1 MNAKERFYSGMA
13 RETISKI
20 TASKEN
26 WTAFL
31 TTMARNY
38 EFTYPEQVMIYAQR
52 PNATFCKPY
61 DEWNDENYRR
71 YVKRGSTGI
80 ALFVTSGNK
89 PYLRY
94 VFDVADTGIRR
105 SSPELKA
112 WEVTAENRDF
122 LMAAMERSF
131 GVKADGLLEA
141 QLEDIAMTLAT
152 EYWADH
158 QKPFLDIVANSFL
171 EEYDELNIEVAFK
184 TAVANSVAYTM
195 YSRLVENPDH
205 YFEHE
210 DFQKVFDFNSRQTVN
225 ALGTAVNEI
234 STRMFQ
240 EIEKA
245 ISEFEQ
251 RKDTERSEYDD
262 RNDVQTGWGL
272 QNPGY
277 GAGEPERQ
285 KLGQVW
291 QDAQSISGTEQS
303 NASERP
309 DFDGET
315 VPASVGDRGRSERQ
329 NGTADEAVSGT
340 ESGTGQGNRPDGL
353 GKTHE
358 QPESTGR
365 GSRDD
370 GAYQQLS
377 LNLFPSET
385 EQISFIDRAESFTPS
400 AFSFAQ
406 EEIDH
411 FLLLGS
417 NTDEARKI
425 VVLEYMKQKSTEE
438 IVQTLKQVYHGGFG
452 LKEESGNIS
461 AWYAEDGIHL
471 AKGAS
476 AIDSPRAQVIPWEDA
491 VSRIGELLE
500 QGKFATNVELEE
512 AVGYERM
519 GVAQSI
525 WYLYHDLSDEARN
538 QGFFPSLSDIQGNG
552 FPKETEWLAEQLNK
566 PQFLETLKAE
576 YRSFITA
583 HDTNRSLLRFHYH
596 KLDILEKRLGE
607 LNASLKEFQ
616 SEMMYV
622 PLVRQFITDDEI
634 NADMTRGSD
643 FAGGKA
649 RIYEYWQKP
658 HSTQER
664 ADFLKKEFGIGG
676 HSHACSGAMHSGQE
690 HDAKG
695 IRYQKSGCDQVQM
708 SWTQVAQRIDSL
720 MKKGRYLTAEEEVER
735 QEIEDA
741 KTDPLEDVYDRFA
754 VIDTEDGEYA
764 IWDNQTDDYY
774 VDPEGVTEYFTD
786 EWLANDY
793 LAEVRQSV
801 AAMEAVQPEEP
812 VEEVPDV
819 IEEPVHEVSEWNYQ
833 VGDTVY
839 LDDTAFRVEQIKERE
854 VQLRD
859 HSLSYPIFRA
869 ENREIFERMLAQ
881 DERNQSVKAGVVVE
895 GKPVPAVN
903 FHITDDH
910 IGEGGP
916 KQKFARNIE
925 AIETLFKLENEDR
938 NATPEEQEIL
948 ANFVGWGGLSDAFDP
963 DKGNWAQEYMTLK
976 NLLSEDEYAA
986 ARASTLNAHYTSP
999 TVIRSIYDTVGQMGF
1014 ETGNILEPS
1023 MGIGNFFGMLPPE
1036 MQSSR
1041 LYGVELD
1048 SITGRIA
1055 QKLYPNAEI
1064 KVAGFETTDRRD
1076 FYDLAVGNVPF
1087 GNYKVS
1093 DKPYDKLGFSIHNYF
1108 FAKTLDQVRPGGV
1121 VAFVTSRYTMDSKN
1135 SDARRYL
1142 AQRAELLGAIRLP
1155 NDAFKKNAGTE
1166 VVSDIIFLQKR
1177 DHPID
1182 IVPDWVH
1189 LNRTDAGHTM
1199 NSYFVE
1205 HPEMI
1210 LGETVEESTAYGM
1223 DLTVRPIEGAELSD
1237 LLKEAVS
1244 HIRGTYQA
1252 VEIPEAEKGK
1262 EAETIPATPDVKNF
1276 SYTVVDGE
1284 VYFRENSIMRHLDLN
1299 EKAKER
1305 VAGMVE
1311 LRGIVNELIE
1321 YQLEDFPDEMIS
1333 QRQAEL
1339 NTAYDVFTAK
1349 HGLINHRANAQAF
1362 AEDSSYYLLCS
1373 LENVDEDGKLKSK
1386 ADMFTKRT
1394 IKPERRVTSV
1404 DTPSEALAISIGER
1418 GKVDLPFMAQLLGTP
1433 DEYDTIK
1440 TELLGV
1446 IFKDP
1451 MGPDAPE
1458 VGWQT
1463 ADEYL
1468 SGDVRSKLRI
1478 AEMAA
1483 KQDASYRINVEA
1495 LKKAQPKDLDASEID
1510 VRLGATWI
1518 DPDYIQQFMQ
1528 ETFETPYYLR
1538 RAIEV
1543 KFSEMT
1549 AEWRINGKSAPSYND
1564 VAAYMTYGTDRA
1576 NAYRILEETLNLKDI
1591 RIYDTIEDPDGKQ
1604 KRVLNKKET
1613 TLAQQK
1619 QQAIKD
1625 AFRDWIW
1632 KDPRRREALVTK
1644 YNELFNS
1651 TRPREYD
1658 GSHIRFGGMNP
1669 DITLREHQRNA
1680 IAHVLYGGNTL
1691 LAHEV
1696 GAGKTFEMAASAME
1710 SKRLGLSQKSMFVV
1724 PNHLTLQWANEFL
1737 RLYPSAK
1744 LLVATKKDFETA
1756 NRKKF
1761 CARIAMGDYDAV
1773 IIGHSQFER
1782 IPLSA
1787 ERQERQLR
1795 EQIDEIEG
1803 AIAELKYQRGENF
1816 TIKQMEKTRKSLE
1829 ARLDKLLA
1837 ADKKD
1842 NVITFEQLGVDRLFV
1857 DESHA
1862 FKNLFLYTKM
1872 RNVAGLSTSEAQKS
1886 SDMFMKCRYMDE
1898 ITGGRGVVFATGTP
1912 VSNSMTELYTVMR
1925 YLQYGTLQQKN
1936 LTHFDSWASTFG
1948 ETTTAIEL
1956 APEGTGYRARTRFA
1970 KFFNLPEL
1978 MNMFK
1983 EVANIKTSD
1992 QLNLPVPD
2000 AKFETVVVQPSEHQ
2014 QDMVAELS
2022 ERAVAVHAGIIDPS
2036 EDNMLKITTDGRKIG
2051 LDQRLMNPLLP
2062 DDPNSKLN
2070 ACVGNIFRIW
2080 QDGQAEKL
2088 TQLVFCDFST
2098 PKNDGTFNVYDDI
2111 KAKLLAAGVP
2121 AEEVAFIHNADTE
2134 AKKKELFAKV
2144 RTGQVR
2150 VLLGSTQKMGAGTN
2164 VQDKLVAVHHLDV
2177 GWRPSDMTQRNGRI
2191 IRQGNQNKEVQVYQY
2206 VTEGTFDAYLYQ
2218 TLENKQKFI
2227 SQIMTS
2233 KSPVRSCDDVD
2244 EQALSYAEIKA
2255 LCAGNPLIKEKMD
2268 LDIEVARLKVL
2279 KADHQSQQY
2288 RMEDKLLKYFP
2299 AEIERQTGYIHG
2311 FEADIKTVEAHPQ
2324 IAEGFCGMEI
2334 MGKAYTEK
2342 ADAGE
2347 ILLAACKDTKSADP
2361 VPLGSYRGF
2370 QMELSFDSFRNEFDV
2385 TLKGAVSH
2393 RVALGTDA
2401 RGNITRL
2408 DNALAGIPERL
2419 ERANEQL
2426 NNLYNQQE
2434 AAKAEVGKPFPQE
2447 AELTAKSQRLAE
2459 LDAALNMEDSAEKR
2473 DERSESE
2480 RPSVLADLK
2489 SKAEHIPPAKYS
2501 ETREEVL

>member
-61 DEWNDENYRR
+61 DEWNDEKYRR

-112 WEVTAENRDF
+112 WEVTAENRAF
-122 LMAAMERSF
+122 LMSAMERSF
-131 GVKADGLLEA
+131 GVKAEGLLEA

-234 STRMFQ
+234 STKMFQ

-245 ISEFEQ
+245 IDEFEQ
-251 RKDTERSEYDD
+251 SKDTERSEYDE
-262 RNDVQTGWGL
+262 RNDLQTGWGL

-277 GAGEPERQ
+277 GAGESERQ
-285 KLGQVW
+285 NPGQVW

-303 NASERP
+303 YASERP

-340 ESGTGQGNRPDGL
+340 ESGTRQGDRPDGL

-377 LNLFPSET
+377 LNLFLSEN

-425 VVLEYMKQKSTEE
+425 VALEYMKQKSTEE

-476 AIDSPRAQVIPWEDA
+476 AIDSPRAQIIPWEDA
-491 VSRIGELLE
+491 ASRIGELLE

-512 AVGYERM
+512 TVGYERM

-596 KLDILEKRLGE
+596 KLDILEKRLDE

-664 ADFLKKEFGIGG
+664 ADFLKHEFGIGG
-676 HSHACSGAMHSGQE
+676 HSHACSGATHSGQD

-720 MKKGRYLTAEEEVER
+720 MKKGRYLTVEEEADR

-741 KTDPLEDVYDRFA
+741 KANPLEDVYDRFA

-793 LAEVRQSV
+793 LEEVRQSV
-801 AAMEAVQPEEP
+801 AAMEVVQPEEP

-819 IEEPVHEVSEWNYQ
+819 TEEPVHEVSEWNYQ

-881 DERNQSVKAGVVVE
+881 DERNQSVKAGAVVE

-910 IGEGGP
+910 LGEGGP
-916 KQKFARNIE
+916 KQKFARNME

-963 DKGNWAQEYMTLK
+963 DKGNWAQEYLTLK

-999 TVIRSIYDTVGQMGF
+999 TVIQSIYDAVGQMGF
-1014 ETGNILEPS
+1014 EAGNILEPS

-1108 FAKTLDQVRPGGV
+1108 FAKALDQVRPGGV

-1189 LNRTDAGHTM
+1189 LNRTDDGHTM

-1223 DLTVRPIEGAELSD
+1223 DLTVRPMEGAELSD

-1244 HIRGTYQA
+1244 HIKGTYQA
-1252 VEIPEAEKGK
+1252 VELPETEKGK

-1284 VYFRENSIMRHLDLN
+1284 VYFRE
-1299 EKAKER
+1299 
-1305 VAGMVE
+1305 
-1311 LRGIVNELIE
+1311 
-1321 YQLEDFPDEMIS
+1321 
-1333 QRQAEL
+1333 
-1339 NTAYDVFTAK
+1339 
-1349 HGLINHRANAQAF
+1349 
-1362 AEDSSYYLLCS
+1362 
-1373 LENVDEDGKLKSK
+1373 KLYH
-1386 ADMFTKRT
+1386 A
-1394 IKPERRVTSV
+1394 TS
-1404 DTPSEALAISIGER
+1404 
-1418 GKVDLPFMAQLLGTP
+1418 
-1433 DEYDTIK
+1433 
-1440 TELLGV
+1440 
-1446 IFKDP
+1446 
-1451 MGPDAPE
+1451 
-1458 VGWQT
+1458 
-1463 ADEYL
+1463 
-1468 SGDVRSKLRI
+1468 
-1478 AEMAA
+1478 
-1483 KQDASYRINVEA
+1483 
-1495 LKKAQPKDLDASEID
+1495 
-1510 VRLGATWI
+1510 
-1518 DPDYIQQFMQ
+1518 
-1528 ETFETPYYLR
+1528 
-1538 RAIEV
+1538 
-1543 KFSEMT
+1543 
-1549 AEWRINGKSAPSYND
+1549 
-1564 VAAYMTYGTDRA
+1564 
-1576 NAYRILEETLNLKDI
+1576 
-1591 RIYDTIEDPDGKQ
+1591 
-1604 KRVLNKKET
+1604 
-1613 TLAQQK
+1613 
-1619 QQAIKD
+1619 
-1625 AFRDWIW
+1625 
-1632 KDPRRREALVTK
+1632 
-1644 YNELFNS
+1644 
-1651 TRPREYD
+1651 
-1658 GSHIRFGGMNP
+1658 
-1669 DITLREHQRNA
+1669 
-1680 IAHVLYGGNTL
+1680 
-1691 LAHEV
+1691 
-1696 GAGKTFEMAASAME
+1696 
-1710 SKRLGLSQKSMFVV
+1710 
-1724 PNHLTLQWANEFL
+1724 
-1737 RLYPSAK
+1737 
-1744 LLVATKKDFETA
+1744 
-1756 NRKKF
+1756 
-1761 CARIAMGDYDAV
+1761 
-1773 IIGHSQFER
+1773 
-1782 IPLSA
+1782 
-1787 ERQERQLR
+1787 
-1795 EQIDEIEG
+1795 
-1803 AIAELKYQRGENF
+1803 
-1816 TIKQMEKTRKSLE
+1816 
-1829 ARLDKLLA
+1829 
-1837 ADKKD
+1837 
-1842 NVITFEQLGVDRLFV
+1842 
-1857 DESHA
+1857 
-1862 FKNLFLYTKM
+1862 
-1872 RNVAGLSTSEAQKS
+1872 
-1886 SDMFMKCRYMDE
+1886 
-1898 ITGGRGVVFATGTP
+1898 
-1912 VSNSMTELYTVMR
+1912 
-1925 YLQYGTLQQKN
+1925 
-1936 LTHFDSWASTFG
+1936 
-1948 ETTTAIEL
+1948 
-1956 APEGTGYRARTRFA
+1956 
-1970 KFFNLPEL
+1970 
-1978 MNMFK
+1978 
-1983 EVANIKTSD
+1983 
-1992 QLNLPVPD
+1992 
-2000 AKFETVVVQPSEHQ
+2000 
-2014 QDMVAELS
+2014 
-2022 ERAVAVHAGIIDPS
+2022 
-2036 EDNMLKITTDGRKIG
+2036 
-2051 LDQRLMNPLLP
+2051 
-2062 DDPNSKLN
+2062 
-2070 ACVGNIFRIW
+2070 
-2080 QDGQAEKL
+2080 
-2088 TQLVFCDFST
+2088 
-2098 PKNDGTFNVYDDI
+2098 
-2111 KAKLLAAGVP
+2111 
-2121 AEEVAFIHNADTE
+2121 
-2134 AKKKELFAKV
+2134 
-2144 RTGQVR
+2144 
-2150 VLLGSTQKMGAGTN
+2150 
-2164 VQDKLVAVHHLDV
+2164 
-2177 GWRPSDMTQRNGRI
+2177 
-2191 IRQGNQNKEVQVYQY
+2191 
-2206 VTEGTFDAYLYQ
+2206 
-2218 TLENKQKFI
+2218 
-2227 SQIMTS
+2227 
-2233 KSPVRSCDDVD
+2233 
-2244 EQALSYAEIKA
+2244 
-2255 LCAGNPLIKEKMD
+2255 
-2268 LDIEVARLKVL
+2268 
-2279 KADHQSQQY
+2279 
-2288 RMEDKLLKYFP
+2288 
-2299 AEIERQTGYIHG
+2299 G
-2311 FEADIKTVEAHPQ
+2311 FE
-2324 IAEGFCGMEI
+2324 
-2334 MGKAYTEK
+2334 
-2342 ADAGE
+2342 
-2347 ILLAACKDTKSADP
+2347 
-2361 VPLGSYRGF
+2361 
-2370 QMELSFDSFRNEFDV
+2370 
-2385 TLKGAVSH
+2385 
-2393 RVALGTDA
+2393 
-2401 RGNITRL
+2401 
-2408 DNALAGIPERL
+2408 
-2419 ERANEQL
+2419 
-2426 NNLYNQQE
+2426 
-2434 AAKAEVGKPFPQE
+2434 
-2447 AELTAKSQRLAE
+2447 
-2459 LDAALNMEDSAEKR
+2459 
-2473 DERSESE
+2473 
-2480 RPSVLADLK
+2480 
-2489 SKAEHIPPAKYS
+2489 
-2501 ETREEVL
+2501 

>member
-20 TASKEN
+20 TASKGN

-61 DEWNDENYRR
+61 DEWNNEKYRR

-112 WEVTAENRDF
+112 WEVTAENRAF
-122 LMAAMERSF
+122 LMSAMERSF
-131 GVKADGLLEA
+131 GVKAEGLFEA

-245 ISEFEQ
+245 IDEFEQ
-251 RKDTERSEYDD
+251 SKDTERSEYDE
-262 RNDVQTGWGL
+262 RNDLQTGWGL

-277 GAGEPERQ
+277 GAGKPERQ
-285 KLGQVW
+285 ELGQVW
-291 QDAQSISGTEQS
+291 QDAQSISGAEQS
-303 NASERP
+303 DASERP

-315 VPASVGDRGRSERQ
+315 VPASVGDRGHSEHQ

-340 ESGTGQGNRPDGL
+340 ESGTGQGDRPDGL

-377 LNLFPSET
+377 LNLFLSEN

-425 VVLEYMKQKSTEE
+425 VALEYMKQKSMEE

-452 LKEESGNIS
+452 LKEDSGNIS
-461 AWYAEDGIHL
+461 AWYAGDGIHL

-476 AIDSPRAQVIPWEDA
+476 AIDSPRAQIIPWEDA
-491 VSRIGELLE
+491 ATRIGELLE

-512 AVGYERM
+512 AAGYERM

-525 WYLYHDLSDEARN
+525 WYLYHDISDEARN
-538 QGFFPSLSDIQGNG
+538 QGFFPSLSDIHGNG
-552 FPKETEWLAEQLNK
+552 FPKETEWLAEQLNQ
-566 PQFLETLKAE
+566 PQFLETLKEE
-576 YRSFITA
+576 YQSFITA
-583 HDTNRSLLRFHYH
+583 HEADRSLLRFHYH
-596 KLDILEKRLGE
+596 KLDVLEERLDE
-607 LNASLKEFQ
+607 LNAPLKEFQ

-664 ADFLKKEFGIGG
+664 ADFLKHEFGIGG
-676 HSHACSGAMHSGQE
+676 HSHACSGATYSGQE

-720 MKKGRYLTAEEEVER
+720 MKKGRYLTVEEEAER

-774 VDPEGVTEYFTD
+774 VDHEGVTEYFTD

-793 LAEVRQSV
+793 LEEVRQSV
-801 AAMEAVQPEEP
+801 AAVEAVQTEEP
-812 VEEVPDV
+812 VEEVPEV
-819 IEEPVHEVSEWNYQ
+819 PEEPVHEVSEWNYQ

-839 LDDTAFRVEQIKERE
+839 LDDTAFRIEQIKERE

-859 HSLSYPIFRA
+859 HSLAYPIFRA

-881 DERNQSVKAGVVVE
+881 DERNQSVKTGVVVD
-895 GKPVPAVN
+895 GKPVPAIN
-903 FHITDDH
+903 FHITDEQ
-910 IGEGGP
+910 IGEGGS

-948 ANFVGWGGLSDAFDP
+948 SNYVGWGGLSDAFDP
-963 DKGNWAQEYMTLK
+963 DKGNWAQEYLTLK
-976 NLLSEDEYAA
+976 NLLSEDEYAT

-999 TVIRSIYDTVGQMGF
+999 TVIQSIYDAVGQMGF

-1108 FAKTLDQVRPGGV
+1108 FAKALDQVRPGGI

-1182 IVPDWVH
+1182 IIPDWVH
-1189 LNRTDAGHTM
+1189 LNRTDDGHTM
-1199 NSYFVE
+1199 NSYFVD

-1210 LGETVEESTAYGM
+1210 LGETIDESTAYGM
-1223 DLTVRPIEGAELSD
+1223 DITVRPIEGAELSD

-1244 HIRGTYQA
+1244 HIKGTYHA
-1252 VEIPEAEKGK
+1252 VELPETEKGK

-1305 VAGMVE
+1305 VVGMVE

-1333 QRQAEL
+1333 QKQEKL
-1339 NTAYDVFTAK
+1339 NTAYDAFTAK

-1433 DEYDTIK
+1433 EEYDTIM
-1440 TELLGV
+1440 TELQGV

-1451 MGPDAPE
+1451 MGPDTPE

-1478 AEMAA
+1478 AEMAT

-1518 DPDYIQQFMQ
+1518 DPAYIQQFMQ

-1549 AEWRINGKSAPSYND
+1549 AEWRISGKSAPSYND

-1591 RIYDTIEDPDGKQ
+1591 RIYDIIEDPDGKQ

-1632 KDPRRREALVTK
+1632 KDPRRRDALVTK

-1761 CARIAMGDYDAV
+1761 CARIATGDYDAV

-1842 NVITFEQLGVDRLFV
+1842 DVINFEQLGVDRLFV

-1983 EVANIKTSD
+1983 EVADIKTSD

-2014 QDMVAELS
+2014 RDMVAELS
-2022 ERAVAVHAGIIDPS
+2022 ERAAAVHAGIIDPS

-2070 ACVGNIFRIW
+2070 ACVGNILRIW

-2121 AEEVAFIHNADTE
+2121 SEEVAFIHNADTE

-2164 VQDKLVAVHHLDV
+2164 VRATCCRTNSDV
-2177 GWRPSDMTQRNGRI
+2177 G
-2191 IRQGNQNKEVQVYQY
+2191 
-2206 VTEGTFDAYLYQ
+2206 
-2218 TLENKQKFI
+2218 
-2227 SQIMTS
+2227 
-2233 KSPVRSCDDVD
+2233 
-2244 EQALSYAEIKA
+2244 
-2255 LCAGNPLIKEKMD
+2255 
-2268 LDIEVARLKVL
+2268 
-2279 KADHQSQQY
+2279 
-2288 RMEDKLLKYFP
+2288 
-2299 AEIERQTGYIHG
+2299 
-2311 FEADIKTVEAHPQ
+2311 
-2324 IAEGFCGMEI
+2324 
-2334 MGKAYTEK
+2334 
-2342 ADAGE
+2342 
-2347 ILLAACKDTKSADP
+2347 
-2361 VPLGSYRGF
+2361 
-2370 QMELSFDSFRNEFDV
+2370 
-2385 TLKGAVSH
+2385 
-2393 RVALGTDA
+2393 
-2401 RGNITRL
+2401 
-2408 DNALAGIPERL
+2408 
-2419 ERANEQL
+2419 
-2426 NNLYNQQE
+2426 
-2434 AAKAEVGKPFPQE
+2434 
-2447 AELTAKSQRLAE
+2447 
-2459 LDAALNMEDSAEKR
+2459 
-2473 DERSESE
+2473 
-2480 RPSVLADLK
+2480 
-2489 SKAEHIPPAKYS
+2489 
-2501 ETREEVL
+2501 